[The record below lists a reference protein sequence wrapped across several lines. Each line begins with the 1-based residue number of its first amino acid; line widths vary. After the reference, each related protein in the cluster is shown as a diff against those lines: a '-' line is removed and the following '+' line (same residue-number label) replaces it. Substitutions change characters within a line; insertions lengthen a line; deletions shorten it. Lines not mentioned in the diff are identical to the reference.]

1 MGQLLRYMGWI
12 KKHLAVDKD
21 VKGIIV
27 ANKMDEK
34 IKYAVSMI
42 PEVSL
47 WEYEMKFELTKVNGI

>member
-1 MGQLLRYMGWI
+1 MGWI